1 MRAILL
7 IGFVA
12 MILSGCSEYRQSVES
27 SASTPNR
34 NVAVSYKGPDGF
46 HLAVAKASEWCSDRF
61 GKSDVHLLKDDRAA
75 GRATFACEPF
85 E

>member
-1 MRAILL
+1 MRAILM

-12 MILSGCSEYRQSVES
+12 MALSGCSEYRRSVES
-27 SASTPNR
+27 SAPMPKR
-34 NVAVSYKGPDGF
+34 NVSVTYKGPHGF
-46 HLAVAKASEWCSDRF
+46 DLAVAKANEWCSDRF